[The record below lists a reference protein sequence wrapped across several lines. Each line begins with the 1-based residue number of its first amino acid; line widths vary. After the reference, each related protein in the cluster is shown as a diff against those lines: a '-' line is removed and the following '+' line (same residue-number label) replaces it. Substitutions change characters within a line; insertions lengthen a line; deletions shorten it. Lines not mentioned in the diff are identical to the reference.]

1 MMTDL
6 FNMTA
11 GTSTGSIIA
20 AGLTCLKDKDTDLT
34 PKFNSTTLLDLYTTK
49 GDQIFVKKS
58 IGAYLNFFVGLFI
71 IIGFAV
77 FGFALG
83 NHLYDNSEVELSFL
97 EMEQAISDLKRKQK
111 GGEQKP
117 LRNRN

>member
-1 MMTDL
+1 MTDL

-20 AGLTCLKDKDTDLT
+20 AGLACPKEKGVDLT

-49 GDQIFVKKS
+49 GDQIFVKKT
-58 IGAYLNFFVGLFI
+58 IGPIVNFIVGIFI
-71 IIGFAV
+71 IIGFAI

-83 NHLYDNSEVELSFL
+83 NHIYDNPEVELSFL

-111 GGEQKP
+111 GGEPKV
-117 LRNRN
+117 LRDRN

>member
-1 MMTDL
+1 MVIKNIEEFGYKYATEKGYTFPKYEGHENRFMMTDL

-20 AGLTCLKDKDTDLT
+20 AGLTCPKDKDTDLT
-34 PKFNSTTLLDLYTTK
+34 PKFNSTTLLELYTTK
-49 GDQIFVKKS
+49 GDQIFVKKT

-71 IIGFAV
+71 VICFAI

-83 NHLYDNSEVELSFL
+83 NHLYDN
-97 EMEQAISDLKRKQK
+97 
-111 GGEQKP
+111 
-117 LRNRN
+117 